1 MNWGRG
7 FNSVADIKARSQLE
21 YSLLHWNKQWWAR
34 KAWDNLCSC
43 CQEYTPASALA
54 SKTEACW
61 SEMDRSVGWKVL
73 HAFVWLYSQATRHCV
88 KQWGRFC
95 PLKLATSI
103 ENKTKGQKTASL
115 FTSLCRSLP
124 TAKQRYL
131 HPSSSRRCAETQQ
144 MGSQDYPQGEQLC
157 SSVHHVL
164 CHLHHWEVSPV
175 CCCPDSLWHFP
186 DTQKLIDWHL
196 HPVQSLVPA

>member
-1 MNWGRG
+1 MLPGVHSCQCLSKQDW
-7 FNSVADIKARSQLE
+7 
-21 YSLLHWNKQWWAR
+21 SLLERDGQECRLEGLACICM
-34 KAWDNLCSC
+34 AVQPSDQALC
-43 CQEYTPASALA
+43 
-54 SKTEACW
+54 EAMR
-61 SEMDRSVGWKVL
+61 EIG
-73 HAFVWLYSQATRHCV
+73 T
-88 KQWGRFC
+88 FC
-95 PLKLATSI
+95 PLKLAASI

-131 HPSSSRRCAETQQ
+131 HPNSSRRCAETQQ

-196 HPVQSLVPA
+196 HPV